1 METAVPPKITFF
13 FNFQLSDSYW
23 YLHRL
28 LSVSGVVATHS
39 YGIKYW
45 ASEKQ
50 ATKTVAYNQKSTV
63 PTVFFFFLKNQK
75 FSKNDRF

>member
-1 METAVPPKITFF
+1 VLFEG
-13 FNFQLSDSYW
+13 YW
-23 YLHRL
+23 ELHKPL
-28 LSVSGVVATHS
+28 LVSAAIATHS